1 MRGHGNLEDA
11 LHIVKVAADNFQRS
25 AAADLTEER
34 RLRFG
39 QRHCAYILRDGCR
52 LNAMVL
58 AQPFID
64 GLVAK
69 IAGIIYHGPRRIPI
83 SLDQPDRLTPQSL
96 NSDSFPSLPFPYL
109 FPA

>member
-69 IAGIIYHGPRRIPI
+69 IAGIIYQDRKSDVEGKDVSVLLDIGGRRII
-83 SLDQPDRLTPQSL
+83 NQKNKTT
-96 NSDSFPSLPFPYL
+96 
-109 FPA
+109 